1 MSDGTSGED
10 GPGWADGCRVGFRP
24 CSYDPD
30 VFSPRVRAHLPC
42 HHLAAAG
49 VKAGIVPADGSGTYD
64 VVVFQKA
71 YAKGDLGLA
80 SDLAARGTKV
90 VFDLCDN
97 HFFHPEPRPEH
108 ADQVQ
113 RLREMIDRADVV
125 SVSTPEIAK
134 LVDDKP
140 TFVVDDAVE
149 LPPVS
154 ASAERRAAAGRQR
167 RATGRPPLRVVWQ
180 GQHGTRVPRS
190 GIYSLSKVVPELE
203 ALHRELP
210 LRLTVIGNSKDA
222 FRSVLGEVRFPVRY
236 RPWRSRT
243 FAGQFM
249 ANDVCVIPIDVNPF
263 TVCKSNNRVVLA
275 LMMGVPVVA
284 DPIPSYR
291 ELASFVTF
299 AGGGGGGGGWAGA
312 GGGGGWAGA
321 IRDYWSDPDLAEG
334 HVAEG
339 QRHIR
344 ATYTPERVVAQW
356 SQVLRAAL
364 RSGASA

>member
-1 MSDGTSGED
+1 MSNGASAAG
-10 GPGWADGCRVGFRP
+10 GPPGWADGCRVGFRP

-42 HHLAAAG
+42 RHLLAAG
-49 VKAGIVPADGSGTYD
+49 VQADIVPPDGSGTYD

-71 YAKGDLGLA
+71 YAKRDLGLA
-80 SDLAARGTKV
+80 ADLAARGTKV

-108 ADQVQ
+108 ADQTR
-113 RLREMIDRADVV
+113 RLREMIARADVV
-125 SVSTPEIAK
+125 SVSTAEIAK
-134 LVDDKP
+134 LIHDKA

-149 LPPVS
+149 LPPIGTG
-154 ASAERRAAAGRQR
+154 AERRAAAKRRR
-167 RATGRPPLRVVWQ
+167 RAAGRPPVRVVWQ

-190 GIYSLSKVVPELE
+190 GIYSLSKVVPHLE
-203 ALHRELP
+203 ALHQQLP

-222 FRSVLGEVRFPVRY
+222 FRSVLGDVGIPVRY
-236 RPWRSRT
+236 RPWRLRT
-243 FAGQFM
+243 FAGHFKD
-249 ANDVCVIPIDVNPF
+249 NDVCVIPNDVNPF

-291 ELASFVTF
+291 ELSGFVTF
-299 AGGGGGGGGWAGA
+299 AGPDGGWAEA
-312 GGGGGWAGA
+312 VRA
-321 IRDYWSDPDLAEG
+321 YWVDPDLADD
-334 HVAEG
+334 HVADG
-339 QRHIR
+339 QRYIR
-344 ATYTPERVVAQW
+344 TTYTPQRVVDQW